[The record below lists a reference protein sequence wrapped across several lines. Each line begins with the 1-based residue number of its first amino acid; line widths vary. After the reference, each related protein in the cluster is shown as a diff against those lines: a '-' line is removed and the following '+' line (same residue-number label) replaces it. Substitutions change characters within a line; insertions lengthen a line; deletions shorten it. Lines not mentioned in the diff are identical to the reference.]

1 MGSARQHHISN
12 RSTVNGEREMERNG
26 VVRVVVIGLLLL
38 GLCGVLASC
47 GSTRRRGRSSSGRKY
62 RPLKCPCDRR
72 SDGQQEE
79 RLWLGSE
86 VWAAEASHVD
96 EYR

>member
-1 MGSARQHHISN
+1 MK
-12 RSTVNGEREMERNG
+12 RNF
-26 VVRVVVIGLLLL
+26 VIGVAAGFLLLIVV
-38 GLCGVLASC
+38 GTLASC

-72 SDGQQEE
+72 VDGREE

-86 VWAAEASHVD
+86 VWGEVQLRETPID
-96 EYR
+96 

>member
-26 VVRVVVIGLLLL
+26 VVSGVVIGLLLL
-38 GLCGVLASC
+38 VLCGVLASC

-72 SDGQQEE
+72 SDGQEE

-86 VWAAEASHVD
+86 VWAAEVPHVD
-96 EYR
+96 ENR